1 MKKLIIIFY
10 IFLIIFSCKKEKNNS
25 LATDILNKNI
35 NDSKNKNSKTYITF
49 IELGSVSCIPCK
61 MMRPVMKKIEENY
74 KDKVKVIFYDV
85 WTEKDKN
92 MVQVY
97 KIKII
102 PTQVFLDKKGKEYFR
117 HEGYFPYE
125 EVEKIIKK
133 KL

>member
-1 MKKLIIIFY
+1 MKKFIVVFFISLI
-10 IFLIIFSCKKEKNNS
+10 LISCKKENYS
-25 LATDILNKNI
+25 LTTDMINKNI
-35 NDSKNKNSKTYITF
+35 NDSINQNVKSYITF

-61 MMRPVMKKIEENY
+61 MMQPVMQKIEENY
-74 KDKVKVIFYDV
+74 KDEVKVIFYDV

-92 MVQVY
+92 MANVY
-97 KIKII
+97 NIRII

-125 EVEKIIKK
+125 EVEKIIKI